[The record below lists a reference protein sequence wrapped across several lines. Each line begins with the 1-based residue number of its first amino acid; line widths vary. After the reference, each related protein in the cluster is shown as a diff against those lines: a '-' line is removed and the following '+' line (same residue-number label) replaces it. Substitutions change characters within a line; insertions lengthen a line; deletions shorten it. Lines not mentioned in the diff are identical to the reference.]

1 MTQVFVSSLK
11 YVKYGKFPIIVCK
24 VTCEL
29 LTHHI
34 FVFNW
39 HFACL
44 FAFSVALGFQISLL
58 VACFLDI
65 CRLWKYSTNTTISFL
80 QNSRLF
86 FWKKLAIPPP
96 AEKNPGCSTGFECL
110 ISHWL
115 TWRSVR
121 TVDGRSVGRTH
132 DVITKPKFLALMGL
146 PKSLSYGA
154 PRARPNITTELM
166 VGLDFLK
173 RIFDSNFS
181 KGR

>member
-1 MTQVFVSSLK
+1 MATTQVFVSSLK

-39 HFACL
+39 HFACF

-65 CRLWKYSTNTTISFL
+65 CHLCKYSTNTTISFL

-96 AEKNPGCSTGFECL
+96 AEKTRVAAQVLSVSFHIGLHGGA
-110 ISHWL
+110 
-115 TWRSVR
+115 SVR
-121 TVDGRSVGRTH
+121 SAAGRRTH

-154 PRARPNITTELM
+154 PRARALGARGAPL
-166 VGLDFLK
+166 
-173 RIFDSNFS
+173 
-181 KGR
+181 

>member
-1 MTQVFVSSLK
+1 MATTQVFVSSLK

-44 FAFSVALGFQISLL
+44 FAFSDALGFQISLL

-96 AEKNPGCSTGFECL
+96 AEKKPGLQHRFWV
-110 ISHWL
+110 SHFTL
-115 TWRSVR
+115 AYLEER
-121 TVDGRSVGRTH
+121 TYGQRSVGRTH
-132 DVITKPKFLALMGL
+132 DVVTKPKFLALMGL

-154 PRARPNITTELM
+154 PRAEL
-166 VGLDFLK
+166 
-173 RIFDSNFS
+173 R
-181 KGR
+181 

>member
-1 MTQVFVSSLK
+1 MAKTQVFVSRLK

-86 FWKKLAIPPP
+86 FWKKLAIPPS
-96 AEKNPGCSTGFECL
+96 ADPGCSTGFWV
-110 ISHWL
+110 SHFTL
-115 TWRSVR
+115 AYMEER
-121 TVDGRSVGRTH
+121 TYGWRSVGRTH
-132 DVITKPKFLALMGL
+132 DVITKPKFLALMSL

-154 PRARPNITTELM
+154 PRAKLR
-166 VGLDFLK
+166 
-173 RIFDSNFS
+173 
-181 KGR
+181 

>member
-1 MTQVFVSSLK
+1 MLRTAK
-11 YVKYGKFPIIVCK
+11 RAIVCK

-65 CRLWKYSTNTTISFL
+65 YRLWKYSTNTTISFL

-121 TVDGRSVGRTH
+121 TFGGRSVGRMTS
-132 DVITKPKFLALMGL
+132 KPNQNFSHWWVYQNRLAMGL
-146 PKSLSYGA
+146 RALSSA
-154 PRARPNITTELM
+154 NITTEFM
-166 VGLDFLK
+166 VGCVK
-173 RIFDSNFS
+173 FS
-181 KGR
+181 LSH